1 MRVAGYFNLM
11 KSKINLPMILL
22 AVAALGIPI
31 ILTNIELPGDN
42 YLWRVIANTGHIPL
56 FGMFS
61 LVMLLLSVKI
71 VYANYSFFF
80 LRHWLLELR
89 INLYY

>member
-1 MRVAGYFNLM
+1 
-11 KSKINLPMILL
+11 MILL

-61 LVMLLLSVKI
+61 LVMLVLSVKI
-71 VYANYSFFF
+71 LGTSVRKRYLHYVISLAVAM
-80 LRHWLLELR
+80 LM
-89 INLYY
+89 